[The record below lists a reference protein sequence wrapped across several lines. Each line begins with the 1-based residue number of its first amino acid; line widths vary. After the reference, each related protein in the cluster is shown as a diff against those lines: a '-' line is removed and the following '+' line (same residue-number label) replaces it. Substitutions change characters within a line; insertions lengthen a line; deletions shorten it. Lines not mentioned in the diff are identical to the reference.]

1 MARGDRAGVTV
12 EPSIVLAHC
21 GARFDIARVAACKA
35 KLMTLQSTTP
45 VSVSLNEILAESQEI
60 MRESRELLEFSQ
72 RITFEQR
79 LTVIKTQTVLSESY
93 SLLRKVGKEPKRLS

>member
-1 MARGDRAGVTV
+1 
-12 EPSIVLAHC
+12 
-21 GARFDIARVAACKA
+21 
-35 KLMTLQSTTP
+35 MTLQSTTP

-72 RITFEQR
+72 RLTFEQR